1 MSEQEKTIQTEKK
14 KAYHSWRHYFRLG
27 FTAFLT
33 IAACITFFF
42 ILYRWDAI
50 SNVIETIVESA
61 EPVIIGL
68 ALAYLLMPVKAF
80 IEKPVC
86 KFLIS
91 KKVKEEKAKS
101 LAKTSG
107 IIGAIVFLLVI
118 IAVLI
123 MSLGPALF
131 TSIKGL
137 IDAMPSY
144 VESFVKWISDSG
156 LADTEAAI
164 FIGQSINSLT
174 AELENWARTEIVPLA
189 QEYIAQITSGVWSV
203 VKTILNFLIGIVAM
217 TYVMTIEETLVGQS
231 KKIIYAIFPA
241 KKGNV
246 IIETIRKSNEIFGGF
261 VIGKI
266 IDSAIIGVIAYIG
279 CLLMQTPSAL
289 LVAFIIGVTNVIP
302 FFGPFIGAI
311 PSVALV
317 LIQSPIHALYLAIFI
332 LILQQIDGNIIGP
345 KILGDTIGIS
355 AFWILTS
362 ISIAGGLFGFFGML
376 LGVPVFAVIY
386 YIVQQI
392 LIYRMKEKDLS
403 TDTEKYVELIEID
416 ENTKE
421 MKYEK
426 M

>member
-1 MSEQEKTIQTEKK
+1 MSEQEKTTLVEKK
-14 KAYHSWRHYFRLG
+14 KNYHSWRHYFRLG

-42 ILYRWDAI
+42 VLYRWDEI
-50 SNVIETIVESA
+50 SKVIGIIVDSA

-68 ALAYLLMPVKAF
+68 ALAYLLMPVKDF

-91 KKVKEEKAKS
+91 QKVKEDKAKN
-101 LAKTSG
+101 LAKTVG
-107 IIGAIVFLLVI
+107 IFGAIVFLLVI
-118 IAVLI
+118 IGVLI

-156 LADTEAAI
+156 LADTEVAR
-164 FIGQSINSLT
+164 FIGDAINQFTS
-174 AELENWARTEIVPLA
+174 EMKEWAKTEIFPLA
-189 QEYIAQITSGVWSV
+189 QQYISQITSGVLSV
-203 VKTILNFLIGIVAM
+203 GKTFLNFLIGIVAM
-217 TYVMTIEETLVGQS
+217 TYVMGIEETLVGQS

-241 KKGNV
+241 KKGN
-246 IIETIRKSNEIFGGF
+246 IIVETIRKSNEIFGGF

-376 LGVPVFAVIY
+376 FGVPVFAVIY
-386 YIVQQI
+386 YIIQQI
-392 LIYRMKEKDLS
+392 LIYRMKEKQLS
-403 TDTEKYVELIEID
+403 AETEKYVELVEID
-416 ENTKE
+416 ESTKE
-421 MKYEK
+421 MRYEK
-426 M
+426 E